1 MFKKKNIF
9 YIFLFLIS
17 FVYLFIRFYHFESL
31 IEFRL
36 DQGLHLLETKTMV
49 DSGKIQLV
57 GPMVTS
63 KSFDGRHFFIGANY
77 YYLLA
82 IIGVITKWQPLP
94 ITAVFIIFEFIFYLF
109 FTVWLEKKFG
119 KEISLL
125 TFLFIAVSP
134 YLVIHSRFFWNPHLL
149 IPLSIL
155 SIYFLDRFLTTKR
168 NINIF
173 ISGFFWGFAFACHYT
188 AAFWI
193 IPFAVIFLRRR
204 KMFKVKHLIALF
216 MGFVL
221 GDLPFIIFEFRHSF
235 YNTKTMFYV
244 FTNTTQAGDFT
255 PHYFVFSLVIFI
267 LFAFLWFIKSN
278 KYKFYAIAS
287 IYFMLVVFQL
297 IIFKNYKQL
306 DPVPGWDFKT
316 QNRVADMIAKN
327 CPKNFNLAATMQGDT
342 RFYDLRYLL
351 NIRKCNPEGVE
362 DYPSSPKLFL
372 VAPINRLP
380 EKESVWEVASLKPF
394 KVDQKVV
401 INDHLIFYEL
411 NRE

>member
-17 FVYLFIRFYHFESL
+17 FVYLFIRFYHFENL

-49 DSGKIQLV
+49 DNRKIQLI

-63 KSFDGRHFFIGANY
+63 KSLDGRNFFIGANY
-77 YYLLA
+77 YYVL
-82 IIGVITKWQPLP
+82 VIVGYFCGWQPLP
-94 ITAVFIIFEFIFYLF
+94 ITAVFVVIEFIFYLF
-109 FTVWLEKKFG
+109 FISWLQKKFG

-155 SIYFLDRFLTTKR
+155 SIYFFDRFLTTNR

-193 IPFAVIFLRRR
+193 IPFVVFFIRQRKIFKL
-204 KMFKVKHLIALF
+204 KYLILLVA
-216 MGFVL
+216 GFVL
-221 GDLPFIIFEFRHSF
+221 GDLPFIVFEFRHSF
-235 YNTKTMFYV
+235 YNTKTMFYI
-244 FTNTTQAGDFT
+244 FTNTTQAGDLT
-255 PHYFVFSLVIFI
+255 SHYFVFSLMIFI
-267 LFAFLWFIKSN
+267 LFAFLWFMKSK
-278 KYKFYAIAS
+278 KYKFYVITS
-287 IYFMLVVFQL
+287 LYFVLTIIQL
-297 IIFKNYKQL
+297 IVFKNYRPL
-306 DPVPGWDFKT
+306 DAIPGWDFKT

-327 CPKNFNLAATMQGDT
+327 CPKNFNVAATMQGDT

-362 DYPSSPKLFL
+362 DYPKSKILYFL
-372 VAPINRLP
+372 APTDRLP
-380 EKESVWEVASLKPF
+380 DKESVWEVTSMKPF
-394 KVDQKVV
+394 KVDQKVI
-401 INDHLIFYEL
+401 INDYLVFYEIS
-411 NRE
+411 RE